1 MDGAYKHGKF
11 LRRTGIT
18 ETGEQLHQI
27 FCGQR
32 GKAERERESC
42 RESSR
47 REYQGRVR
55 LDLLWEWYVYRV

>member
-32 GKAERERESC
+32 GKAERERAAGSPHGGST
-42 RESSR
+42 RA
-47 REYQGRVR
+47 G
-55 LDLLWEWYVYRV
+55 LG